1 MLGTILSINSIKC
14 GVYIMVVKNVEQ
26 LNELKSDVQYMIS
39 IMVEDA
45 LAQTDEFYEYL
56 SIEDA
61 LEAVKVFP
69 ATVENTEALVC

>member
-1 MLGTILSINSIKC
+1 MSINSGNMEI
-14 GVYIMVVKNVEQ
+14 YIMVVKNVEQ

-69 ATVENTEALVC
+69 TTVENTEALVC

>member
-1 MLGTILSINSIKC
+1 MLEAIMSINSVKY

-26 LNELKSDVQYMIS
+26 LNSLKSDVEYMIS

-61 LEAVKVFP
+61 LSAVKVFP

>member
-1 MLGTILSINSIKC
+1 
-14 GVYIMVVKNVEQ
+14 MVVKNVEQ
-26 LNELKSDVQYMIS
+26 LNSLKNDVEYMIS

-61 LEAVKVFP
+61 LSIVTVFP
-69 ATVENTEALVC
+69 TTVENTEALTC

>member
-1 MLGTILSINSIKC
+1 MEI
-14 GVYIMVVKNVEQ
+14 YIMLVKNVEQ

-61 LEAVKVFP
+61 LEAVKTFP

>member
-1 MLGTILSINSIKC
+1 LSINSIKC

>member
-1 MLGTILSINSIKC
+1 
-14 GVYIMVVKNVEQ
+14 
-26 LNELKSDVQYMIS
+26 
-39 IMVEDA
+39 MVEDA

-61 LEAVKVFP
+61 LEAVKTFP

>member
-1 MLGTILSINSIKC
+1 MEI
-14 GVYIMVVKNVEQ
+14 YIMIVKNVEQ

-56 SIEDA
+56 SIADA

>member
-1 MLGTILSINSIKC
+1 MLEAILSINSSNMEI
-14 GVYIMVVKNVEQ
+14 YIMVVKNVEQ

-61 LEAVKVFP
+61 LEAVKTFP

>member
-1 MLGTILSINSIKC
+1 MSINSIKC

-26 LNELKSDVQYMIS
+26 LNSLKSDVQYMIS

>member
-1 MLGTILSINSIKC
+1 MSINSIKC

-26 LNELKSDVQYMIS
+26 LNSLKSDVQYMIS

-61 LEAVKVFP
+61 LEAVKTFP

>member
-1 MLGTILSINSIKC
+1 MSINSVKY

-26 LNELKSDVQYMIS
+26 LNSLKSDVEYMIS

>member
-1 MLGTILSINSIKC
+1 MSINSGNMEI
-14 GVYIMVVKNVEQ
+14 YIMLVKNVEQ
-26 LNELKSDVQYMIS
+26 LNSLKSDVQYMIS

>member
-1 MLGTILSINSIKC
+1 MLEAILSINSGNMEI
-14 GVYIMVVKNVEQ
+14 YIMVVKNVEQ

-61 LEAVKVFP
+61 LEAVKTFP

>member
-1 MLGTILSINSIKC
+1 LSINSIKC

-26 LNELKSDVQYMIS
+26 LNSLKSDVQYMIS

>member
-1 MLGTILSINSIKC
+1 MEI
-14 GVYIMVVKNVEQ
+14 YIMVVQNVEQ

-56 SIEDA
+56 SIGDA

>member
-1 MLGTILSINSIKC
+1 MSINSVKY

-26 LNELKSDVQYMIS
+26 LNSLKSDVEYMIS

-61 LEAVKVFP
+61 LSAVKVFP

>member
-1 MLGTILSINSIKC
+1 MEI
-14 GVYIMVVKNVEQ
+14 YIMVVKNVEQ
-26 LNELKSDVQYMIS
+26 LNSLKNDVQYMIS

-61 LEAVKVFP
+61 LESVKTFP

>member
-1 MLGTILSINSIKC
+1 
-14 GVYIMVVKNVEQ
+14 
-26 LNELKSDVQYMIS
+26 
-39 IMVEDA
+39 

>member
-1 MLGTILSINSIKC
+1 MSINSGNMEI
-14 GVYIMVVKNVEQ
+14 YIMLVKNVEQ

>member
-1 MLGTILSINSIKC
+1 MSINSVKY

-26 LNELKSDVQYMIS
+26 LNSLKSDVEYMIS

-61 LEAVKVFP
+61 LSAVTVFP
-69 ATVENTEALVC
+69 TTVENTEALVC

>member
-1 MLGTILSINSIKC
+1 MSINSVKY

-26 LNELKSDVQYMIS
+26 LNSLKSDVEYMIS

-61 LEAVKVFP
+61 LSAVTVFP

>member
-1 MLGTILSINSIKC
+1 MEI
-14 GVYIMVVKNVEQ
+14 YIMIVKNVEQ
-26 LNELKSDVQYMIS
+26 LNSLKSDVEYMIS